1 MSESIIMPVA
11 QPSVQY
17 DISQKPFTEEL
28 KQLLQEDLINV
39 NKMIITYLNSDVSL
53 IPRIAQHLIMAGG
66 KRIRP
71 LLTIAA
77 AQLCGYTG
85 NRHIPL
91 AAAIEFVHA
100 ATLLHDDVIDESDKR
115 RGRTTA
121 NILWGNKASILV
133 GDFLFARSFELMVKT
148 DSIDV
153 LETIAE
159 ASKTITEGEI
169 LQLDS
174 LNNLEQ
180 PEENY
185 LRIIG
190 AKTATLFSAGCKS
203 GAMLATKDV
212 NKIGSLSNFGYYLG
226 MLFQIMDDILDY
238 TGDASEIGKDI
249 GKDLLEGKVTLPLLH
264 AFQKA
269 NGTDRRFM
277 MQLIGSE
284 TISPDTLSALRDL
297 FEKYRSIKYALEK
310 ANSYHLKAIDC
321 LSGFQDSLLKT
332 TLIKLAAASTQRLS

>member
-1 MSESIIMPVA
+1 MTESLIMPVA

-17 DISQKPFTEEL
+17 DISQKTFTDEL

-66 KRIRP
+66 KRVRP
-71 LLTIAA
+71 LLTIASA
-77 AQLCGYTG
+77 KLCGYTG
-85 NRHIPL
+85 NCHIPL

-121 NILWGNKASILV
+121 NTLWGNKASILV

-153 LETIAE
+153 LETIAK

-180 PEENY
+180 TEENY

-212 NKIGSLSNFGYYLG
+212 SKISALSNYGYYLG
-226 MLFQIMDDILDY
+226 MIFQMMDDILDY
-238 TGDASEIGKDI
+238 TGNASEIGKEI
-249 GKDLLEGKVTLPLLH
+249 GKDLLEGKVTLPLIH

-277 MQLIGSE
+277 MQLLDTE
-284 TISPDTLSALRDL
+284 TISPDTLSTLLAL
-297 FEKYRSIKYALEK
+297 FQKYQSITYALEK
-310 ANSYHLKAIDC
+310 ANTYHLKAIEC
-321 LSGFQDSLLKT
+321 LRGFQDGFLKT
-332 TLIKLAAASTQRLS
+332 TLINLAASSTQRLS